1 MLIFTAKLPHRKL
14 AVWVL
19 AAAALCG
26 CALLANRTDLH
37 LLHGPQVATAALT
50 RHTVKTEQDRLE
62 LLRQCGWEVSPTP
75 LAVEELFLPEQ
86 FEADMQE
93 YLDLQQQQGFDLS
106 ACAGKRVKRY
116 TYAITNYPTGQTDV
130 QVNLLVRKNTL
141 VGGEVV
147 CPRLDGFLHGLQRP
161 ADTQTPGG

>member
-1 MLIFTAKLPHRKL
+1 MLIFTAKLPRRTL
-14 AVWVL
+14 AAWAL

-26 CALLANRTDLH
+26 CALLANTNALR
-37 LLHGPQVATAALT
+37 LLHGPEVSAAALT
-50 RHTVKTEQDRLE
+50 RRTVKTEQDRLE
-62 LLRQCGWEVSPTP
+62 LLRECGWEVAPKP
-75 LAVEELFLPEQ
+75 LAVEELQLPEQ

-93 YLDLQQQQGFDLS
+93 YLDLQRQQGFDLTD
-106 ACAGKRVKRY
+106 CAGKRVKRY
-116 TYAITNYPTGQTDV
+116 TYAITNYPTAQTDV

-147 CPRLDGFLHGLQRP
+147 CPRLDGFVHGLQRP